1 MKSENDDEFVQPI
14 EEKFSKRVDS
24 ENAVKY
30 FMLNSIDTFTKTSS
44 SLICDVYLEMLIN
57 QKDTKVLSRAIDEIF
72 FSGISLSWDFLLSLF
87 QDGDQDMVFP
97 LGRAT

>member
-1 MKSENDDEFVQPI
+1 MNVDEFNQPI
-14 EEKFSKRVDS
+14 EEKFSKRVAT

-30 FMLNSIDTFTKTSS
+30 LMLNSIDTFTKTSS

-57 QKDTKVLSRAIDEIF
+57 QRDTKVLSRAVDEIF
-72 FSGISLSWDFLLSLF
+72 FSGISLSWQFLLSLF
-87 QDGDQDMVFP
+87 EDGEEEMVLP